1 MKGDILK
8 ELRQSS
14 GLTQNQLAKKLGVS
28 DSTIRMIELGQRKG
42 SNKVVT
48 KIADYF
54 NVSLDYLNGRTNK
67 TSDNEKTKM
76 IDEFLNDLIDEGII
90 KDIKDIDNE
99 TSEMI
104 LNAVK
109 AQISLKL
116 KKKAKIN
123 K

>member
-14 GLTQNQLAKKLGVS
+14 GLTQNELAKKLGVS